1 MKKSALLVGINYPG
15 TENQLNGCVNDVNA
29 TAAVLEAKGYVTKV
43 LRDAEAT
50 RYNILSDLYSLILSD
65 ADVLYFHYSGHGSYI
80 TDVSG
85 DEADGKDECLV
96 PVDYDTAG
104 MIIDDELRGLL
115 CSLPE
120 SKKMTIVLD
129 CCHSGTGVDLAYNA
143 YERVGRYA
151 LVKESSAVP
160 TRGKVVCISGCMDSQ
175 TSADAKIG
183 GTYQGALTNA
193 LLQNLDK
200 SKSWADLIN
209 NINKQLRSGQ
219 YSQISCLSSGNK
231 IDLKNIL
238 WI

>member
-1 MKKSALLVGINYPG
+1 
-15 TENQLNGCVNDVNA
+15 
-29 TAAVLEAKGYVTKV
+29 
-43 LRDAEAT
+43 
-50 RYNILSDLYSLILSD
+50 
-65 ADVLYFHYSGHGSYI
+65 
-80 TDVSG
+80 
-85 DEADGKDECLV
+85 
-96 PVDYDTAG
+96 
-104 MIIDDELRGLL
+104 
-115 CSLPE
+115 
-120 SKKMTIVLD
+120 
-129 CCHSGTGVDLAYNA
+129 
-143 YERVGRYA
+143 
-151 LVKESSAVP
+151 
-160 TRGKVVCISGCMDSQ
+160 MDSQ